1 MPRGCRCRAAIP
13 AAPRHS
19 QCQLPRQPPRDRL
32 IARGRG
38 LLFPTKHERIA
49 AEDKLMKKGHA
60 AKLTGLALAACAS
73 ASPALV
79 HAQSSVT
86 LYGILD
92 AGITWVSNTGGSHVV
107 KFDDGISYG
116 NRIGFKGVEDL
127 GGGLQAVFV
136 LESGFH
142 LGTGQYAFG
151 GAEFGRQAY
160 VGLKNSWGTFSLG
173 NQLDM
178 TEEFVYLYNISA
190 WASGY
195 AIHQGDFDRMNGDRL
210 PNSVKFLSND
220 FNGFTFG
227 GMYSF
232 GNVAGNFHQDSAWSV
247 GAHYANGNFNIGSA
261 YTQLNNPHGIYA
273 FDPYA
278 MIGARTFLGQPTV
291 SVDPA
296 TGAVTDLF
304 SSTPF
309 PVDKQGAFAIGAAYT
324 MGNLMVEG
332 NFTYTTIKGLGQTSH
347 MQVYEGGASYNFM
360 PDLALYGGYQH
371 TRFEGNHWNQGSLGL
386 HYLLSKRTDVYISG
400 DYLRASGPID
410 AVIGYSFTPSSSNTQ
425 SDVRVGMRHS
435 F

>member
-1 MPRGCRCRAAIP
+1 MPKPCEPSRANPRTRAAG
-13 AAPRHS
+13 
-19 QCQLPRQPPRDRL
+19 
-32 IARGRG
+32 IAFSNEARNDSNKGDQHMR
-38 LLFPTKHERIA
+38 
-49 AEDKLMKKGHA
+49 KGHA
-60 AKLTGLALAACAS
+60 VRLAGLALAAGVSS
-73 ASPALV
+73 APAIV

-86 LYGILD
+86 LYGVLD
-92 AGITWVSNTGGSHVV
+92 AGITYVNNTGGAHVW

-142 LGTGQYAFG
+142 LGNGQYGFG

-160 VGLKNSWGTFSLG
+160 VGLKNAWGTVSLG

-210 PNSVKFLSND
+210 PNSIKFLSSD
-220 FNGFTFG
+220 FSGFTFG

-232 GNVAGNFHQDSAWSV
+232 GNNAGDFHRNSAWSV
-247 GAHYANGNFNIGSA
+247 GAHYARNTFNIGAA
-261 YTQLNNPHGIYA
+261 YTQLNNPFGIYA

-278 MIGARTFLGQPTV
+278 MIGTRTFLGQPTV

-296 TGAVTDLF
+296 TGAVTDLY
-304 SSTPF
+304 SANAF

-324 MGNLMVEG
+324 IGNLMLSG
-332 NFTYTTIKGLGQTSH
+332 NFTYTTIKGLGETSH
-347 MQVYEGGASYNFM
+347 MQVYEGGASYSFT
-360 PDLALYGGYQH
+360 PALALYGGYQH
-371 TRFEGNHWNQGSLGL
+371 TSFEGNHWNQGSLGL

-400 DYLRASGPID
+400 DYLRASDGVN
-410 AVIGYSFTPSSSNTQ
+410 AVIGYSFAPSSSNTQ